1 MKIGDTIWMQS
12 LRGRAIDMVEPSPVQ
27 VDFAEIADMLS
38 TVNRYCG
45 AAERPVSV
53 ANHTLIAVACAEAFG
68 GNARRRALVALH
80 DCHEA
85 RISDI
90 PTPAAQA
97 LAAIA
102 GQMYGLPAAD
112 HVKQALAEMKRRHD
126 IAIHKAAGI
135 DMPDAEERE
144 FIRRCDIAA
153 LATERRDYL
162 AAPPQAWAAEIEAA
176 PRLPQRHRLLPPGDA
191 ALALHRLFLEMLPG
205 ARAQSAREAGIQ
217 ARAKGERVA

>member
-1 MKIGDTIWMQS
+1 MSLAPDICMQS
-12 LRGRAIDMVEPSPVQ
+12 LRGRAVDMVEPSPVQ

-38 TVNRYCG
+38 TLNRYAG
-45 AAERPVSV
+45 AAEKPVSV
-53 ANHTLIAVACAEAFG
+53 ANHTIIAVACAAAFG

-85 RISDI
+85 RIGDI
-90 PTPAAQA
+90 PTPAAHA

-102 GQMYGLPAAD
+102 GQLYGLPASD
-112 HVKQALAEMKRRHD
+112 HVKQAIAELKRRHD

-162 AAPPQAWAAEIEAA
+162 CAQPRAWAA
-176 PRLPQRHRLLPPGDA
+176 
-191 ALALHRLFLEMLPG
+191 
-205 ARAQSAREAGIQ
+205 
-217 ARAKGERVA
+217 